1 MVPLRTISLD
11 DLAKRIPYSPVSTT
25 FNELIKN
32 PKLSQMITELIET
45 MKEDYQL
52 DIGMIQEMPIRAL
65 ASFQVVD
72 QEMVNR
78 LVTIL
83 NILNK

>member
-1 MVPLRTISLD
+1 
-11 DLAKRIPYSPVSTT
+11 
-25 FNELIKN
+25 
-32 PKLSQMITELIET
+32 MITELIET